1 MKATRENAEENK
13 KSVKEDN
20 MSIMTRFLKI
30 FKADI
35 HGVMDHLEDKSLLL
49 KQHLREMEDALEKK
63 SEILQR
69 IITSR
74 DLAVRERERHNI
86 ETEKLEKDITATI
99 EKNKDDVARL
109 LIKKEKTLKN
119 HMENLCSHIETLG
132 LEITIMK
139 DSIEKQSIEYD
150 ELMLK
155 SREYFHRTEQKQW
168 EKNLSEIIPF
178 KIYGEPTE
186 EEIEFDLVMR
196 KENINQ
202 VIGGS

>member
-1 MKATRENAEENK
+1 
-13 KSVKEDN
+13 

-30 FKADI
+30 FKADL
-35 HGVMDHLEDKSLLL
+35 HGVMDQLEDKSLLL
-49 KQHLREMEDALEKK
+49 KQHLREMEEALEKK
-63 SEILQR
+63 SETLQQ
-69 IITSR
+69 IISSR

-86 ETEKLEKDITATI
+86 ETEKLEKDITAAI

-109 LIKKEKTLKN
+109 LIKKEKTLKK
-119 HMENLCSHIETLG
+119 HMENLCSHIETLL

>member
-1 MKATRENAEENK
+1 
-13 KSVKEDN
+13 

-30 FKADI
+30 FKADL
-35 HGVMDHLEDKSLLL
+35 HGVMDQLEDKSLLL
-49 KQHLREMEDALEKK
+49 KQHLREMEEALEKK
-63 SEILQR
+63 SETLER

-74 DLAVRERERHNI
+74 DLAVKERERHNI
-86 ETEKLEKDITATI
+86 EIEKLEKDITATI

-119 HMENLCSHIETLG
+119 HKENLCSHIETLG

-139 DSIEKQSIEYD
+139 DNIEKQSIEYD

-168 EKNLSEIIPF
+168 EKTCL
-178 KIYGEPTE
+178 K
-186 EEIEFDLVMR
+186 
-196 KENINQ
+196 
-202 VIGGS
+202 